1 MAKKSKKTIKPKVIY
16 DKKPKVVKVKKVDDS
31 KKSDVV
37 TNQLDL
43 NEPLRFNVKDSIKQD
58 KKIKPQDVFD

>member
-1 MAKKSKKTIKPKVIY
+1 MAKKSKKTIKKPKVI
-16 DKKPKVVKVKKVDDS
+16 KVKKVDDT

-58 KKIKPQDVFD
+58 KKIKFTDVFE

>member
-1 MAKKSKKTIKPKVIY
+1 MAKKSKKSKKTIKPKV
-16 DKKPKVVKVKKVDDS
+16 VKVKKVEDT

-43 NEPLRFNVKDSIKQD
+43 NEPLRFNVKQSIKDD